1 MTQKAATSELLL
13 HFLIVCAQT
22 LQDGRT
28 LYSKK
33 SYVFCLSILTVFD
46 GEMTPQDWQQN
57 LIFMGK
63 LINNLKELDV
73 IEANVKKKIRKA
85 QLL

>member
-46 GEMTPQDWQQN
+46 GEMTPQD
-57 LIFMGK
+57 
-63 LINNLKELDV
+63 
-73 IEANVKKKIRKA
+73 
-85 QLL
+85 